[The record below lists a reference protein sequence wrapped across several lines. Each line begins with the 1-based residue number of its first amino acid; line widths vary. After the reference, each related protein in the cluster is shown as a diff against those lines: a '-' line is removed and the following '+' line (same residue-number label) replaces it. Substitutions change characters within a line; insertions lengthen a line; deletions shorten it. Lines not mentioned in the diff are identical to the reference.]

1 MHSRRALTAGLLLA
15 IAAATAL
22 AACATPTDPH
32 WSDAGI
38 HVVEGHWLPTER
50 PCDLASTD
58 GCVAAVRAAEAGLGV
73 DPHATV
79 RASTAG
85 LPRQWVR
92 SDGQTVVVIP
102 AYSGAPPEFVI
113 LDLADGSRR
122 VTGYGCW
129 GVPKADGSM
138 NCGEVPLDQYRVG
151 HSPVD

>member
-1 MHSRRALTAGLLLA
+1 MHPRRALTAACLLA
-15 IAAATAL
+15 LIAAAIL
-22 AACATPTDPH
+22 VACATPTDPH

-38 HVVEGHWLPTER
+38 HVVDGHWLPAES

-58 GCVAAVRAAEAGLGV
+58 DCVAAVRAAEAGLGI
-73 DPHATV
+73 DPRATV
-79 RASTAG
+79 TASTAG

-92 SDGQTVVVIP
+92 SDGQAVVVIP

-129 GVPKADGSM
+129 GVPEADGSM
-138 NCGEVPLDQYRVG
+138 NCGAVPLDQYRVG